1 MLASGN
7 GKTETCTRN
16 LMRIFKGEVPY
27 ARGKGIDHANIDRP
41 VTTVIARL
49 ATETR
54 KMIEKYEPRAEVDN
68 VSVKADLAELGYLT
82 TTAEIEEAE

>member
-1 MLASGN
+1 MEAKGN
-7 GKTETCTRN
+7 GNTEVCTRN

-27 ARGKGIDHANIDRP
+27 SRKKGIDQANISRP

-54 KMIEKYEPRAEVDN
+54 KMIEEYEPRANVDN
-68 VSVKADLAELGYLT
+68 VKVKSSLAEMGYLTNIAELGGG
-82 TTAEIEEAE
+82 E